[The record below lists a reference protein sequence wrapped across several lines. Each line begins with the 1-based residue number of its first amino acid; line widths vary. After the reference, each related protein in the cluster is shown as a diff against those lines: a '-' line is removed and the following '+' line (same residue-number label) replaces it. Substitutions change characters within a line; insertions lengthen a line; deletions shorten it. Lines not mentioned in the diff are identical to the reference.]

1 MLLKKNGFWLNI
13 ALAVFVMSCLFPVI
27 TQAAPFK
34 VLVVMSY
41 DDTYPWVIEIR
52 EGIDSALKDTCEVKY
67 FYMDTKRNFD
77 RGHEK
82 AKEAYHLYQEF
93 KPDGVIA
100 ADDDAQA
107 MFVVPYMKDK
117 VKTPVMFCGVNA
129 EPEFYGFP
137 ASNVSGILE
146 RLHFMESIAFV
157 QQLVPSVKTVGFIQ
171 KDSPSWDV
179 TLTQVARDLKTFPAV
194 MKGAKKP
201 KTVKEAIEMTKEL
214 RQDCDVLFFETLHG
228 CPDESGK
235 PVTDKEII
243 PKLAEVF
250 GKPTIGANAYHVK
263 GGLLCAVIKMGQEQG
278 EVASQML
285 LKAMQGT
292 PVSQIPITR
301 NKKGKRMLNVT
312 VMKTMGITPKPEML
326 MNTEIVRTE
335 K

>member
-1 MLLKKNGFWLNI
+1 MPFVKKFYHLTIAMMLCT
-13 ALAVFVMSCLFPVI
+13 MSCVFPII
-27 TQAAPFK
+27 THAAPFK

-41 DDTYPWVIEIR
+41 DDSYPWTLEIK
-52 EGIDSALKDTCEVKY
+52 EGIDSALKDKCEVKY
-67 FYMDTKRNFD
+67 FYMNTKRD
-77 RGHEK
+77 PDHGHEK
-82 AKEAYHLYQEF
+82 AKEAYQVYQEF
-93 KPDGVIA
+93 QPDGVIA

-129 EPEFYGFP
+129 EPEQYGFP

-157 QQLVPSVKTVGFIQ
+157 QQLIPSVRTVGFIQ
-171 KDSPSWDV
+171 KDSHSWDM
-179 TLTQVARDLKTFPAV
+179 TLKQLEKDLKTFPAE

-201 KTVKEAIEMTKEL
+201 KTLREAIDMTKEL
-214 RQDCDVLFFETLHG
+214 KETCDVLFFETLHG
-228 CPDESGK
+228 CPDESGR

-250 GKPTIGANAYHVK
+250 GKATIGANAYHVK
-263 GGLLCAVIKMGQEQG
+263 SGLLCAVIKMGQEQG
-278 EVASQML
+278 EIASQML

-292 PVSQIPITR
+292 PVSQISITR
-301 NKKGKRMLNVT
+301 NKKGRRMLNVT
-312 VMKTMGITPKPEML
+312 VMKAMRISPKPEML